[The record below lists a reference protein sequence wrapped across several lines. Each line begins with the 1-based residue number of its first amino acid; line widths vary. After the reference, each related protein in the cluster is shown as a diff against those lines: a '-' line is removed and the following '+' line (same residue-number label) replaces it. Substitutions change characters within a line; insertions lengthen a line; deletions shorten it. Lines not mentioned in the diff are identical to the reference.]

1 MGPRLS
7 VLRTSVLGLSVN
19 LEFGRNV
26 SHCGTQMLLCKR
38 SCSAGKRPVLYSPLL
53 SWKAPSEL
61 FLLHW
66 QDVSLRRPLVHI
78 PAQLQPL
85 WLPPLSLSFPN
96 TSSVFSPPLFSPHP
110 DFSPGLDPASTHS
123 LEWRIRAPHR
133 ANLLPLHFRWI
144 PSPALFLCFS
154 DCSRQSLRSPRW
166 KDVGIKASTNKG
178 E

>member
-133 ANLLPLHFRWI
+133 ANLLPLHSYPCTSDGFHLLLFFCVSLI
-144 PSPALFLCFS
+144 AAGSPFEVL
-154 DCSRQSLRSPRW
+154 
-166 KDVGIKASTNKG
+166 VGKTWV
-178 E
+178 